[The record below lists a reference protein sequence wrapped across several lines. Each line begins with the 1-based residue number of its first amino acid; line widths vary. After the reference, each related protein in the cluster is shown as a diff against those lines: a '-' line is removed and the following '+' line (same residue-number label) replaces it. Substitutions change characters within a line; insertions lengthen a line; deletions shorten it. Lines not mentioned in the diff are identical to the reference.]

1 MDAFV
6 GILLYGLIFNTLPLA
21 VLALLLFLA
30 RVPKSRLIFFTF
42 VLFGILSGLA
52 AALYGHS
59 DGQAIFNA
67 LGVYLGDGLHE
78 YASEYFNSGN
88 FTFARSSVP
97 WILRTPQIVLFTSA
111 ISFSLIGLVIQ
122 LIYNAVKKPPTG
134 KAVTTLITAISLVA
148 LLCISTG
155 VVYASQSE
163 RQRVG
168 PTQPSAVPV
177 LQVYVPGE
185 EAPQIPDWDTI
196 TTYKVES
203 ISVSSPNGGGVW
215 VTAGVINTGDVAG
228 MVDVEI
234 EVDGKVLN
242 SSEIALKPGES
253 GQVRFF
259 CSVPASRC
267 L

>member
-1 MDAFV
+1 MSTLIS
-6 GILLYGLIFNTLPLA
+6 ILLYGLIFNILPLA
-21 VLALLLFLA
+21 VLALILFLA

-42 VLFGILSGLA
+42 ALFGILSGLA

-78 YASEYFNSGN
+78 YASEYFNGPN
-88 FTFARSSVP
+88 FTFTRSSVP
-97 WILRTPQIVLFTSA
+97 WILKTPQIVLFTSA
-111 ISFSLIGLVIQ
+111 ISSSLIGLAIQ
-122 LIYNAVKKPPTG
+122 LIYNAVKKPPAG
-134 KAVTTLITAISLVA
+134 KAVTTLITAVSLIA

-177 LQVYVPGE
+177 LQVYLPGE
-185 EAPQIPDWDTI
+185 EAPQIPDWDTV
-196 TTYKVES
+196 TTYQVES
-203 ISVSSPNGGGVW
+203 LSVSAHNTNNVW

-228 MVDVEI
+228 MVEVEI
-234 EVDGKVLN
+234 AVDGKVLN
-242 SSEIALKPGES
+242 SSEIALRPGES
-253 GQVRFF
+253 GEVRFL
-259 CSVPASRC
+259 V
-267 L
+267 